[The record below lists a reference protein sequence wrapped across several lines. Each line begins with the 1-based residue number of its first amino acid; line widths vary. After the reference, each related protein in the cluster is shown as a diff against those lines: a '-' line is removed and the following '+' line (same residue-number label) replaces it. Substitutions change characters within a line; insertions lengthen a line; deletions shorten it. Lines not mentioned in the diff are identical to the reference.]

1 MKSEQDEFT
10 LDLFGAKPLTG
21 LELGHAMA
29 KVAADNAGEQWKKMA
44 YESFVEYAKHHSQL
58 VSGMIG
64 RAGSGDPPL
73 QALRVPGTG
82 DVDEFTQLQVDIAGR
97 PDVEPVAAV
106 LASRKTFP
114 PTTSRIRR

>member
-44 YESFVEYAKHHSQL
+44 YESFVEYAKHHSQFTTEQVRSACL
-58 VSGMIG
+58 HVPPPPDKRAWGAIALKASKNHVVKSAGPVRAESKTVHGMYVTLWESQINH
-64 RAGSGDPPL
+64 
-73 QALRVPGTG
+73 
-82 DVDEFTQLQVDIAGR
+82 
-97 PDVEPVAAV
+97 
-106 LASRKTFP
+106 
-114 PTTSRIRR
+114 